1 MFSTSPVPTRS
12 APLTARRTAY
22 RPGLLVLTFAGEI
35 DALTLP
41 ILERE
46 LGAAPPGTTIVDLT
60 QVAFVGLAGAR
71 ALAAAAERAGSEG
84 RRFGVVANSRT
95 LARLFRITGLA
106 AVVPMFAS
114 LSDAL
119 RELLS
124 AVVHDGEEELTR
136 PKLSDP
142 CGNVKSGGPPGGRPA
157 ASAAC

>member
-1 MFSTSPVPTRS
+1 MSLTSPVPTRS
-12 APLTARRTAY
+12 APLTARRTVY

-46 LGAAPPGTTIVDLT
+46 LAAAPPGTTVVDLT

-71 ALAAAAERAGSEG
+71 ALAAAAERAGTEG
-84 RRFGVVANSRT
+84 RRFGVVATGRT

-106 AVVPMFAS
+106 AGVPMFAS
-114 LSDAL
+114 LSDAV

-124 AVVHDGEEELTR
+124 AGVRDT
-136 PKLSDP
+136 
-142 CGNVKSGGPPGGRPA
+142 
-157 ASAAC
+157 AC

>member
-1 MFSTSPVPTRS
+1 V
-12 APLTARRTAY
+12 Y
-22 RPGLLVLTFAGEI
+22 RPGFLVLTLAGEI

-46 LGAAPPGTTIVDLT
+46 LGAAPPGTTVVDLT
-60 QVAFVGLAGAR
+60 HVAFVGLAGAR

-84 RRFGVVANSRT
+84 RRFGVVASGRT

-124 AVVHDGEEELTR
+124 AGLQDT
-136 PKLSDP
+136 
-142 CGNVKSGGPPGGRPA
+142 
-157 ASAAC
+157 AC

>member
-1 MFSTSPVPTRS
+1 MSPTFPVPARS
-12 APLTARRTAY
+12 APLTARRTEY
-22 RPGLLVLTFAGEI
+22 RPGFLVLTFAGEI

-46 LGAAPPGTTIVDLT
+46 LGTAPPGTTVVDLT
-60 QVAFVGLAGAR
+60 KVAFIGLAGAR
-71 ALAAAAERAGSEG
+71 ALAAAAERAGAAG

-119 RELLS
+119 RELL
-124 AVVHDGEEELTR
+124 AAEVHDT
-136 PKLSDP
+136 
-142 CGNVKSGGPPGGRPA
+142 
-157 ASAAC
+157 AC

>member
-1 MFSTSPVPTRS
+1 MSPAIPVPTRS
-12 APLTARRTAY
+12 APLVARRTEY
-22 RPGLLVLTFAGEI
+22 RPGFLVLTLTGEI

-41 ILERE
+41 ILDRE
-46 LGAAPPGTTIVDLT
+46 LRAAPPGTTVVDLT

-71 ALAAAAERAGSEG
+71 ALAAAAERAGAAG

-119 RELLS
+119 RELL
-124 AVVHDGEEELTR
+124 AAEVHDT
-136 PKLSDP
+136 
-142 CGNVKSGGPPGGRPA
+142 
-157 ASAAC
+157 AC

>member
-1 MFSTSPVPTRS
+1 MSPAIPVPTRS
-12 APLTARRTAY
+12 APLVARRTEY
-22 RPGLLVLTFAGEI
+22 RPGFLVLTLTGEI

-46 LGAAPPGTTIVDLT
+46 LRAAPPGTTVVDLT

-71 ALAAAAERAGSEG
+71 ALAAAAERAGAAG

-119 RELLS
+119 RELL
-124 AVVHDGEEELTR
+124 AAEVHDT
-136 PKLSDP
+136 
-142 CGNVKSGGPPGGRPA
+142 
-157 ASAAC
+157 AC

>member
-1 MFSTSPVPTRS
+1 MSPAFPVPTRS
-12 APLTARRTAY
+12 APLTARRTEY
-22 RPGLLVLTFAGEI
+22 RPGFLVLTFAGEI

-46 LGAAPPGTTIVDLT
+46 LRSAPPGTTVVDLT

-71 ALAAAAERAGSEG
+71 ALAAAAERAGAAG

-95 LARLFRITGLA
+95 LARLFRVTGLA

-119 RELLS
+119 REL
-124 AVVHDGEEELTR
+124 
-136 PKLSDP
+136 
-142 CGNVKSGGPPGGRPA
+142 
-157 ASAAC
+157 SAAGVHHTAC

>member
-1 MFSTSPVPTRS
+1 MSPTFPVPTRS
-12 APLTARRTAY
+12 APLTARRTEY

-46 LGAAPPGTTIVDLT
+46 LRAAPPGTTVVNLT

-71 ALAAAAERAGSEG
+71 ALAAAAERARADGG
-84 RRFGVVANSRT
+84 CFGVVANSRT

-119 RELLS
+119 RELL
-124 AVVHDGEEELTR
+124 
-136 PKLSDP
+136 
-142 CGNVKSGGPPGGRPA
+142 A
-157 ASAAC
+157 AGVQDRAC

>member
-1 MFSTSPVPTRS
+1 MSPTSPVPTRS
-12 APLTARRTAY
+12 APLTARRTEY

-46 LGAAPPGTTIVDLT
+46 LAASPPGTTVVDLT
-60 QVAFVGLAGAR
+60 QVAFLGLAGAR
-71 ALAAAAERAGSEG
+71 ALAAAAQLAGTEG

-106 AVVPMFAS
+106 EVVPMFAS

-119 RELLS
+119 RELL
-124 AVVHDGEEELTR
+124 AVGHTVG
-136 PKLSDP
+136 
-142 CGNVKSGGPPGGRPA
+142 
-157 ASAAC
+157 

>member
-1 MFSTSPVPTRS
+1 MSPSSPVPSRS
-12 APLTARRTAY
+12 APLTARRTEY
-22 RPGLLVLTFAGEI
+22 RPGFLVLTLAGEI

-46 LGAAPPGTTIVDLT
+46 LRAAPPGTTVVDLT

-124 AVVHDGEEELTR
+124 SGVQ
-136 PKLSDP
+136 
-142 CGNVKSGGPPGGRPA
+142 VKAG
-157 ASAAC
+157 

>member
-1 MFSTSPVPTRS
+1 VSPTFPVPARS
-12 APLTARRTAY
+12 APLTARRTEY
-22 RPGLLVLTFAGEI
+22 RPGFLVLTLTGEI

-46 LGAAPPGTTIVDLT
+46 LRSAPPGTTVVDLT

-71 ALAAAAERAGSEG
+71 ALAAAAERAGAAG

-119 RELLS
+119 RELL
-124 AVVHDGEEELTR
+124 AAEVHE
-136 PKLSDP
+136 
-142 CGNVKSGGPPGGRPA
+142 PA
-157 ASAAC
+157 C

>member
-1 MFSTSPVPTRS
+1 MSPTSTVPTRS
-12 APLTARRTAY
+12 APLTARRTVY

-46 LGAAPPGTTIVDLT
+46 LGAAPPGTAIVDLT
-60 QVAFVGLAGAR
+60 RVAFIGLAGAR
-71 ALAAAAERAGSEG
+71 ALAAAAGRAGTEG

-124 AVVHDGEEELTR
+124 AEVHSGEARTDSPET
-136 PKLSDP
+136 
-142 CGNVKSGGPPGGRPA
+142 VGPLR
-157 ASAAC
+157 

>member
-1 MFSTSPVPTRS
+1 LGTKIPSLITRSTPAFRAGAEGLPKPVSPTFPVPTRS

-22 RPGLLVLTFAGEI
+22 RPGLLVLTFTGEI

-41 ILERE
+41 ILDRE
-46 LGAAPPGTTIVDLT
+46 LRTAPPGTTVVDLT
-60 QVAFVGLAGAR
+60 QVAFLGLAGAR
-71 ALAAAAERAGSEG
+71 ALAAAAERAGTEG

-119 RELLS
+119 RELL
-124 AVVHDGEEELTR
+124 
-136 PKLSDP
+136 
-142 CGNVKSGGPPGGRPA
+142 A
-157 ASAAC
+157 AGLRETAC

>member
-1 MFSTSPVPTRS
+1 VSPAIPVPTRS
-12 APLTARRTAY
+12 APLVARRTEY
-22 RPGLLVLTFAGEI
+22 RPGFLVLTFSGEI

-46 LGAAPPGTTIVDLT
+46 LGSAPPGTTVVDLT

-71 ALAAAAERAGSEG
+71 ALAAAAERAGAAG

-119 RELLS
+119 RELL
-124 AVVHDGEEELTR
+124 AAEVHDT
-136 PKLSDP
+136 
-142 CGNVKSGGPPGGRPA
+142 
-157 ASAAC
+157 AC

>member
-1 MFSTSPVPTRS
+1 MSPTFPVPTRS

-22 RPGLLVLTFAGEI
+22 RPGFLVLTFAGEI
-35 DALTLP
+35 DTLTLP

-46 LGAAPPGTTIVDLT
+46 LGAAPPGTTVVDLT

-71 ALAAAAERAGSEG
+71 ALAAAAERAGAEG
-84 RRFGVVANSRT
+84 RRFGVVANGRT

-124 AVVHDGEEELTR
+124 AEVHDT
-136 PKLSDP
+136 
-142 CGNVKSGGPPGGRPA
+142 
-157 ASAAC
+157 AC

>member
-1 MFSTSPVPTRS
+1 VSLTSPVPTRS
-12 APLTARRTAY
+12 APLTARRTVY

-46 LGAAPPGTTIVDLT
+46 LAAVPPGTTVVDLT

-71 ALAAAAERAGSEG
+71 ALAAAAERAGTEG
-84 RRFGVVANSRT
+84 RRFGVVATSRT

-106 AVVPMFAS
+106 GGVPMFAS
-114 LSDAL
+114 LSDAV

-124 AVVHDGEEELTR
+124 AGVRDT
-136 PKLSDP
+136 
-142 CGNVKSGGPPGGRPA
+142 
-157 ASAAC
+157 AC

>member
-1 MFSTSPVPTRS
+1 MSPTLPVPTRS
-12 APLTARRTAY
+12 APLTARRTEY

-46 LGAAPPGTTIVDLT
+46 LAASPPGTTVVDLS
-60 QVAFVGLAGAR
+60 QVAFLGLAGAR
-71 ALAAAAERAGSEG
+71 ALAAAAELAGREG
-84 RRFGVVANSRT
+84 GRFGVVANSRT

-119 RELLS
+119 RELL
-124 AVVHDGEEELTR
+124 
-136 PKLSDP
+136 
-142 CGNVKSGGPPGGRPA
+142 A
-157 ASAAC
+157 AEVQNAAC

>member
-1 MFSTSPVPTRS
+1 MSPVFPVPTRS
-12 APLTARRTAY
+12 APLVARRTEY
-22 RPGLLVLTFAGEI
+22 RPGFLVLTLAGEI

-46 LGAAPPGTTIVDLT
+46 LGAAPPGTTVVDLS

-71 ALAAAAERAGSEG
+71 ALARAAERAGAAG
-84 RRFGVVANSRT
+84 RKFGVVASGRT

-119 RELLS
+119 RELLAAEVQD
-124 AVVHDGEEELTR
+124 AV
-136 PKLSDP
+136 
-142 CGNVKSGGPPGGRPA
+142 C
-157 ASAAC
+157 

>member
-1 MFSTSPVPTRS
+1 V
-12 APLTARRTAY
+12 
-22 RPGLLVLTFAGEI
+22 VLTFTGEI

-46 LGAAPPGTTIVDLT
+46 LRAAPPGTTIADLT
-60 QVAFVGLAGAR
+60 QVAFIGLAGAR
-71 ALAAAAERAGSEG
+71 ALAAAAERAATEG

-124 AVVHDGEEELTR
+124 AGVQD
-136 PKLSDP
+136 
-142 CGNVKSGGPPGGRPA
+142 A
-157 ASAAC
+157 AS

>member
-1 MFSTSPVPTRS
+1 VSPTFPVPTRS
-12 APLTARRTAY
+12 APLTARRTEY
-22 RPGLLVLTFAGEI
+22 RPGFLVLTLTGEI

-46 LGAAPPGTTIVDLT
+46 LGSAPPGTTVVDLT

-71 ALAAAAERAGSEG
+71 ALAAAAERAGAAG
-84 RRFGVVANSRT
+84 RRFGVVASGRT

-119 RELLS
+119 RELL
-124 AVVHDGEEELTR
+124 AAEVHE
-136 PKLSDP
+136 
-142 CGNVKSGGPPGGRPA
+142 PA
-157 ASAAC
+157 C

>member
-1 MFSTSPVPTRS
+1 VSPTFPVPTRP
-12 APLTARRTAY
+12 APLTARRTEY

-41 ILERE
+41 VLERE
-46 LGAAPPGTTIVDLT
+46 LAQSPPGTTVVDLT
-60 QVAFVGLAGAR
+60 QVAFLGLAGAR
-71 ALAAAAERAGSEG
+71 TLAAAARRAGTEG

-124 AVVHDGEEELTR
+124 AGVRDT
-136 PKLSDP
+136 
-142 CGNVKSGGPPGGRPA
+142 
-157 ASAAC
+157 AC